1 MFNILFIG
9 ASKFGLNCLNTIS
22 ELENIHISGVI
33 SNNETFSIS
42 YNKSGVKNVLYADF
56 ESFSAQNNI
65 PFYRM
70 KSSMQEKELYE
81 FITLCKPNLI
91 VVVGWYHLI
100 PKSLLNE
107 FKFCGLHASLLP
119 DYSGGAPLVWAIING
134 ETETGLTFFMFDEGV
149 DSGDIIGQEKTE
161 ITPDDTIK
169 TLYDKIELLGFKLL
183 EKYLPKFADGSVV
196 MIEQDETK
204 RRVFPQRKPEDGLID
219 WTWDNKRIK
228 DFIRAQTKPY
238 PGAFTYIEG
247 KKVMIWDADII

>member
-1 MFNILFIG
+1 MYKVLFIG
-9 ASKFGLNCLNTIS
+9 ASKFGLNCLTAIS
-22 ELENIHISGVI
+22 ELQDICICGVI

-42 YNKSGVKNVLYADF
+42 YNKAGVKNVLYADF
-56 ESFSAQNNI
+56 ESFSADKNI

-70 KSSMQEKELYE
+70 KNSMQEKELHD
-81 FITLCKPNLI
+81 FIISCNPDLI
-91 VVVGWYHLI
+91 IVVGWYHMV
-100 PKSLLNE
+100 PKQLLKE

-169 TLYDKIELLGFKLL
+169 TLYDKIELLGVELL
-183 EKYLPKFADGSVV
+183 KKHLPKLADGSVKLV
-196 MIEQDETK
+196 KQDESK

-228 DFIRAQTKPY
+228 NFIRAQTKPY

-247 KKVMIWDADII
+247 KKVIIWDADIF